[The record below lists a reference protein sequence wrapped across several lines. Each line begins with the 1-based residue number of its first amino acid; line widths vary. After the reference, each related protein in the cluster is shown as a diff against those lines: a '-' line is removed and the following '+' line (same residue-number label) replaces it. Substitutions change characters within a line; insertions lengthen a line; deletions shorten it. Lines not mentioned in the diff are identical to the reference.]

1 MESGVHAVK
10 RPTQGRTIRRSRY
23 LPIVRSG
30 IQDCAPIKVVA
41 RHELSHY
48 IRTTARGMASEV
60 FSVRLHCFARHD
72 AKVRIGQQKDEY
84 RIRAHQPDTYRI
96 AIHRNQAGYLCVVI
110 ESTPLLRGTVGH
122 LIESLDFP
130 GDER

>member
-1 MESGVHAVK
+1 
-10 RPTQGRTIRRSRY
+10 
-23 LPIVRSG
+23 
-30 IQDCAPIKVVA
+30 
-41 RHELSHY
+41 
-48 IRTTARGMASEV
+48 MASEV

-130 GDER
+130 GDERIDRRSDGRIHEALHRINDVFRNQFPRPNFECSMIGESNALANADGNFTTVG